1 MNLILTIQIVDE
13 NKDEDDADNILS
25 QIEYRWY

>member
-25 QIEYRWY
+25 QIEYR